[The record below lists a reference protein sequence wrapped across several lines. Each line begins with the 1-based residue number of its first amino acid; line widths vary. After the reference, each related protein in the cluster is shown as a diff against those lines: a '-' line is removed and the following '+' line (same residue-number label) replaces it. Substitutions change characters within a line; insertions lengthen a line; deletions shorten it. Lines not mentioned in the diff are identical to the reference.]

1 MSTPFVTVRL
11 PRFLTHFRSE
21 MEVLPDRIIKAT
33 APILRTAEQES
44 IRERWFDTGATLRSL
59 RERLRRKGH
68 GREFRLYPTTPYA
81 IFGEIGTRTL
91 QPRRYSRIAVQNARP
106 KVVQTAQQEVKQ
118 FARNVTV
125 R

>member
-21 MEVLPDRIIKAT
+21 MEELPERIIEKT
-33 APILRTAEQES
+33 APVLKSAEQES
-44 IRERWFDTGATLRSL
+44 IRERWFDTGATLKSL
-59 RERLRRKGH
+59 RERFRRKGSD
-68 GREFRLYPTTPYA
+68 REYRLYPTTRYA

-91 QPRRYSRIAVQNARP
+91 RPRYYSRAAIQNARP
-106 KVVQTAQQEVKQ
+106 QVVQKAQQEVRR

-125 R
+125 K